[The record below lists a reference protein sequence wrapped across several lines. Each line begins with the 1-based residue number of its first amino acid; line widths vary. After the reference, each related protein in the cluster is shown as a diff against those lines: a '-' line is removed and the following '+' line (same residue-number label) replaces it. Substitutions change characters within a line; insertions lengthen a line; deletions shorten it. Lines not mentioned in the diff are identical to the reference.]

1 MNKIFLLAVVSFLLV
16 GFGSQAFAQYDDKLV
31 VLETNLGVIVMEFFP
46 DDAPN
51 HVDNFV
57 ELIESGFYD
66 GTLFHR
72 IIPGFMIQGG
82 DPNTIDG
89 DPSTWGL
96 GGDDLIDSEY
106 NTIKHKRGIVSMAR
120 ANHIDSAGSQFF
132 IVHKDK
138 PNQTGLSDWTNLDEL
153 YTVFGRI
160 VTDESFD
167 TLDKIAAVETTRD
180 TPNDIEQV
188 RIIKTEVVNR
198 SEISNLLELTEPE
211 RIVYDF
217 EVTEYVD
224 YQNEE
229 FQFVMSHPLNWFIQ
243 EKQNPND
250 PVVYLNG
257 QKAGLMSS
265 IINVIIEE
273 KGQKSFEDKINE
285 YDTFFQKDVD
295 SGKVEFI
302 SKEITE
308 INGQKAYVTQRI
320 QELRSPALIWDG
332 IIKQVVLFDNEKF
345 YVLTYYNDEK
355 YFDKQLFVFD
365 NLVDSFKILEKTN
378 ETSITSEEN
387 GGCLIATAAFGSEMA
402 PQVQQLREL
411 RDNTILKTGSGMAF
425 MTSFNQFYYSFSP
438 AVADLEREHP
448 LFKEA
453 VKMTLTPML
462 STLSLLNYADI
473 DSEEEMLGYGI
484 GVILLNLGMYFVA
497 PAIVIYKIRK

>member
-1 MNKIFLLAVVSFLLV
+1 MNKIFLLIAVSFLLV

-57 ELIESGFYD
+57 GLVESGFYD

-82 DPNTIDG
+82 DHNTVDG

-120 ANHIDSAGSQFF
+120 AIDIDSAGSQFF

-138 PNQTGLSDWTNLDEL
+138 PNQPGLNDWTNLDEL

-160 VTDESFD
+160 VTEESFD

-188 RIIKTEVVNR
+188 RIMKTEVVNR
-198 SEISNLLELTEPE
+198 SEVSNLLELTEPE

-224 YQNEE
+224 YKNEE
-229 FQFVMSHPLNWFIQ
+229 FQFVMSHPINWFIQ

-285 YDTFFQKDVD
+285 YDTFFQKDID

-302 SKEITE
+302 SKEVTE

-320 QELRSPALIWDG
+320 QELRSPTLIWDG

-365 NLVDSFKILEKTN
+365 NLVDSFKILEKTS
-378 ETSITSEEN
+378 ETSLTDDEN

-411 RDNTILKTGSGMAF
+411 RDNTILKTGSGTAF

-453 VKMTLTPML
+453 VRMTLTPML
-462 STLSLLNYADI
+462 STLSLLNHADI
-473 DSEEEMLGYGI
+473 DSEEEILGYGI